1 MELGEVL
8 LAADRPEEARDALL
22 HSRELAAQKGTTAV
36 VDRVDALLRTAAT
49 P

>member
-8 LAADRPEEARDALL
+8 LAAGRTDEAREALE
-22 HSRELAAQKGTTAV
+22 HSRELAEQKGTTAV
-36 VDRVDALLRTAAT
+36 VDRVDALLRAAAT